1 MSSSGFR
8 CASGGV
14 RLVSVTA
21 SRFGSY
27 PSAKYKNARS
37 QLVLRSRVL
46 LLNRTMA
53 KELITKAAFVAP
65 KLTERGSI
73 A

>member
-1 MSSSGFR
+1 
-8 CASGGV
+8 
-14 RLVSVTA
+14 
-21 SRFGSY
+21 
-27 PSAKYKNARS
+27 
-37 QLVLRSRVL
+37 VL
-46 LLNRTMA
+46 LLNRTMG